1 MRRRAYARA
10 EMGAEM
16 GKVERLTGLCG
27 KAYGAKVAFV
37 AGFGGQVVECVAE
50 QGKTIAVND
59 PLSIFGRLSVP
70 EAKGGGR
77 PVIVAC
83 VLEGGSSNPLRYRT
97 RFQTNLDF
105 WSSVKRP
112 GPSAVRRSAP

>member
-37 AGFGGQVVECVAE
+37 AGFGGQVVECVAS
-50 QGKTIAVND
+50 GKSMLLLSTIQVALVASMTD
-59 PLSIFGRLSVP
+59 PAGRLETEYGV
-70 EAKGGGR
+70 
-77 PVIVAC
+77 
-83 VLEGGSSNPLRYRT
+83 
-97 RFQTNLDF
+97 
-105 WSSVKRP
+105 
-112 GPSAVRRSAP
+112 